1 MKGTYYGNTTFAR
14 IRTNREGQSGI
25 WHVPNAYEFVREA
38 ILRAVERN
46 HLKRR
51 RLNEAIAIG
60 IEQADRGELFD
71 LDLDQIN
78 AELDEEEG
86 YAMDFARHFEPN

>member
-1 MKGTYYGNTTFAR
+1 MSKSCTK
-14 IRTNREGQSGI
+14 RTLKRNKDKVASGMY
-25 WHVPNAYEFVREA
+25 PNANEFVREA
-38 ILRAVERN
+38 ILRAVERD
-46 HLKRR
+46 HLKRQ

-71 LDLDQIN
+71 LNLDQIN

-86 YAMDFARHFEPN
+86 YVRF

>member
-1 MKGTYYGNTTFAR
+1 MEIQLSPELEQIVKDKVA
-14 IRTNREGQSGI
+14 SGMY
-25 WHVPNAYEFVREA
+25 PNANEFVREA
-38 ILRAVERN
+38 ILRTVERD
-46 HLKRR
+46 HLKRQ

-78 AELDEEEG
+78 AELDAEEG
-86 YAMDFARHFEPN
+86 YVNS

>member
-1 MKGTYYGNTTFAR
+1 MEIQLSPELEQIVKDKVA
-14 IRTNREGQSGI
+14 SGLY
-25 WHVPNAYEFVREA
+25 PSAYEFVREA
-38 ILRAVERN
+38 ILRAVERDQ
-46 HLKRR
+46 LKRQ

-86 YAMDFARHFEPN
+86 YARS